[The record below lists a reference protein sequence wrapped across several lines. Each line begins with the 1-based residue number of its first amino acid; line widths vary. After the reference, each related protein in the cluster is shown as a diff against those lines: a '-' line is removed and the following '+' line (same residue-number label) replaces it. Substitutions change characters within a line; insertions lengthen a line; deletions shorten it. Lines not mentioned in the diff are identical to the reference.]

1 MLLLD
6 AVVCDLATL
15 ICVKVRR
22 WDGERVPD
30 AELLYRNFM
39 SDKPK
44 TRHIVTVNV
53 TVLAEDRDTAIRHV
67 NAVLLT
73 DPSGLK
79 FADPIERWLVEGVT
93 EGPSP
98 WRSAKTEKPP
108 MDGRPFFARDAAMEG
123 NEEFAT
129 AVRWHPEKK
138 QFVDA
143 GIKEFTFTHWMPIPP
158 I

>member
-1 MLLLD
+1 
-6 AVVCDLATL
+6 
-15 ICVKVRR
+15 
-22 WDGERVPD
+22 
-30 AELLYRNFM
+30 M

-67 NAVLLT
+67 NAALLT

-79 FADPIERWLVEGVT
+79 FADPIERWLVDGVT

-98 WRSAKTEKPP
+98 WQSAKTEKPA
-108 MDGRPFFARDAAMEG
+108 MDGRPFFARDATMEG

-129 AVRWHPEKK
+129 AVRWHPEKNNLSMLTSRNFRLPTGCLSPRYREHPRSLLGCDEIGPK
-138 QFVDA
+138 VKRVKA
-143 GIKEFTFTHWMPIPP
+143 
-158 I
+158 